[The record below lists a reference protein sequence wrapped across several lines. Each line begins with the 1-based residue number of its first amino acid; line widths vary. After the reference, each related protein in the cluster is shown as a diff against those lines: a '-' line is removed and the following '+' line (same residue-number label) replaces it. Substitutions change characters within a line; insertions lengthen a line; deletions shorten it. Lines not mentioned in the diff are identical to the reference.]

1 MLELILIRH
10 GETEGSKRKAFV
22 GRTDLELT
30 EAGMAQAHT
39 IKKKLARELP
49 DAIFSSPLKRTYQ
62 TAEIIN
68 KSFGLPIQTVDSL
81 KERDFGLWDN
91 FTFDEIKSKHPA
103 EAERWLTDPTSL
115 IPGGENLIQFHQRI
129 ISFLDGLIPD
139 YPNGRI
145 LLVTHG
151 GCIRTMIT
159 YLLRFKTE
167 ECWRFKVNIGSI
179 AKVEVDE
186 CGYAYLTMLNG

>member
-39 IKKKLARELP
+39 IKEKLARVIP
-49 DAIFSSPLKRTYQ
+49 DAVFSSPFKRTFQ

-68 KSFGLPIQTVDSL
+68 KAFGLSVQTVDSL

-91 FTFDEIKSKHPA
+91 LTLDEIKSKYPA
-103 EAERWLTDPTSL
+103 EAGRWLTDPTCL
-115 IPGGENLIQFHQRI
+115 IPGGENLIQFRQRI

-139 YPNGRI
+139 YPKGRI
-145 LLVTHG
+145 LLVSHG

-159 YLLRFKTE
+159 HLLRFKPE
-167 ECWRFKVNIGSI
+167 DCWRFKIDIGSI

-186 CGYAYLTMLNG
+186 CGYAYLTLLNG